1 MKKCGLCKLS
11 KTLKYSHLMPKSIYR
26 ILKKGFDGNKLVISD
41 SEKESI
47 FYSDNQI
54 KAHFLCEECE
64 EKLNRF
70 GENIVIPQC
79 FKGSSEFTL
88 LDKISSATQF
98 LRNGSEKWINPKI
111 EDNFDDQEYLYFAA
125 SIFWRASAW
134 PNDINKYKGLLGAKY
149 EEQFRK
155 FLIGEK
161 DFPEN
166 AYLAVF
172 ADRGV
177 DKFPIIIFPSATK
190 KHGYHHHVFYI
201 PGVKFSLILGSMV
214 DNVRKLSIHGN
225 TKIFFVEYEFSKQD
239 DFNLL
244 INQVNHKYIPRG
256 HLKKDRSLNS

>member
-1 MKKCGLCKLS
+1 MANCSLCKLP
-11 KTLKYSHLMPKSIYR
+11 KTLKNSHLIPKSIYH
-26 ILKKGFDGNKLVISD
+26 ILKKSFDGNDLVMSD
-41 SEKESI
+41 SDKETI

-70 GENIVIPQC
+70 GENAVIPQC
-79 FKGSSEFTL
+79 FKGSNEFIL

-98 LRNGSEKWINPKI
+98 LSKGSEKWINPKI
-111 EDNFDDQEYLYFAA
+111 EDNFYDKEYLYFAA

-134 PNDINKYKGLLGAKY
+134 SSDIGNYKGSLGPKY

-155 FLIGEK
+155 FLMGEEG
-161 DFPEN
+161 FPEN

-172 ADRGV
+172 ADRAT

-201 PGVKFSLILGSMV
+201 PGVKFSLILGAKV
-214 DNVRKLSIHGN
+214 DNVRKLSIQGN
-225 TKIFFVEYEFSKQD
+225 TKIFFVEYNFSEQADFALLTKQVK
-239 DFNLL
+239 N
-244 INQVNHKYIPRG
+244 KYIPSGR
-256 HLKKDRSLNS
+256 LKKDSSS